1 MVYRIDDRCRV
12 PDTMFGLVAA
22 FPYAGFGSILS
33 VFDVICG
40 LTDPYPT
47 GPGAHGVVAREINDG
62 VFDIST
68 MHCVIYR

>member
-1 MVYRIDDRCRV
+1 MVYRIDGRCSV
-12 PDTMFGLVAA
+12 PDKMFGLVAA

-40 LTDPYPT
+40 RTDPYPT
-47 GPGAHGVVAREINDG
+47 GTHGVVARGINDG

-68 MHCVIYR
+68 MHCVIYQ